1 MTCVKIQDEVWILE
15 SILLDALTGLF
26 KDEYLTSFNTINTE
40 LLASDYKVPAQ
51 DVEQALRNINGYI
64 DIIK

>member
-1 MTCVKIQDEVWILE
+1 MTCVKIQDEVWVLE

-40 LLASDYKVPAQ
+40 LLASDYKVPVR

>member
-40 LLASDYKVPAQ
+40 LLASDYKVSVQ

-64 DIIK
+64 NIIK

>member
-40 LLASDYKVPAQ
+40 LLASDYKVLVQ

>member
-1 MTCVKIQDEVWILE
+1 MTCVKIQDEVWVLE

-40 LLASDYKVPAQ
+40 LLASDYKVPVQ

>member
-1 MTCVKIQDEVWILE
+1 MTCVKIQDEVWVLE

-26 KDEYLTSFNTINTE
+26 KDEYLTLFNTINTE
-40 LLASDYKVPAQ
+40 LLASDYKVPVQ

>member
-1 MTCVKIQDEVWILE
+1 MTCVKIQDEVWVLE

-26 KDEYLTSFNTINTE
+26 KDEYLTPFNTINTE
-40 LLASDYKVPAQ
+40 LLASDYKVPVQ

-64 DIIK
+64 DITK

>member
-1 MTCVKIQDEVWILE
+1 MTCVKIQDEVWVLE

-40 LLASDYKVPAQ
+40 LLASDYKVPVL

>member
-1 MTCVKIQDEVWILE
+1 MTCVKIQDEVWVLE

-40 LLASDYKVPAQ
+40 LLASDYKVPVQ

-64 DIIK
+64 DITK

>member
-40 LLASDYKVPAQ
+40 LLASDYKVPVQ

>member
-1 MTCVKIQDEVWILE
+1 MTCVKIQDEVWVLE

-26 KDEYLTSFNTINTE
+26 KDEYLTPLNTINTE
-40 LLASDYKVPAQ
+40 LLASDYKVPVQ